1 MKNFHKTTIILTFDP
16 PGLLVVFISL
26 VWSTDVNRAVA
37 GETRLVE
44 PNATE
49 KNTNEQKFSILL
61 EKLQQ
66 TKEKTKF
73 ETISASRSL
82 GMLEGLLDRI
92 MKILREPARKYQKNQ
107 TYHGLHLIC

>member
-1 MKNFHKTTIILTFDP
+1 M
-16 PGLLVVFISL
+16 VFISL
-26 VWSTDVNRAVA
+26 IWSTDVNRAVA
-37 GETRLVE
+37 GEKRLVE

-73 ETISASRSL
+73 ETILASRSL
-82 GMLEGLLDRI
+82 GILEDLMDRM
-92 MKILREPARKYQKNQ
+92 MKILSEPARKYQKNKGQ
-107 TYHGLHLIC
+107 TYHGLRLI